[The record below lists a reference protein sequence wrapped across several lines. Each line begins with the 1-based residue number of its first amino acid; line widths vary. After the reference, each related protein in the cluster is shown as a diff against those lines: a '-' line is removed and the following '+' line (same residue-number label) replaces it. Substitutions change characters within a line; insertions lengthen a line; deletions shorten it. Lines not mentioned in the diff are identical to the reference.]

1 MLSATRDVLGLG
13 LGVGVEVGEQERMGW
28 ELQLSMVTRRVLQ
41 EATEAPCIPSHDHG
55 GLGGLNSNSNLKRL
69 PGFIVGT
76 LDYCESHV

>member
-1 MLSATRDVLGLG
+1 M
-13 LGVGVEVGEQERMGW
+13 LGVTRGGGGEQERMGW

-41 EATEAPCIPSHDHG
+41 EATEAPCIPSLDHG

-76 LDYCESHV
+76 LDYCELLGLNLNMHLSSI